1 VISTNVGY
9 TQGNVP
15 NPSYEEVCTGT
26 TGHTEAI
33 RIIYDPSVVNYQSL
47 VQLGLNRLGDDVYK
61 LNQVGNDRG
70 TQYRSGIYYHSN
82 EQRQIAEEMLAKY
95 ADRGEV
101 QIELKKTEVF
111 YIAEE
116 YHQQYLLKGGQSAK
130 KGSSESI
137 RCYG

>member
-1 VISTNVGY
+1 M
-9 TQGNVP
+9 
-15 NPSYEEVCTGT
+15 
-26 TGHTEAI
+26 
-33 RIIYDPSVVNYQSL
+33 
-47 VQLGLNRLGDDVYK
+47 YK